1 MNGNINKETAMAFIR
16 LLCSVIASGATMV
29 GFALDADAL
38 FTGAALVLA
47 IIAYVW
53 SWWKNNNV
61 TQAAIEAQ
69 GMLDLMKKGNDDR
82 RDPEDVEEGA
92 EG

>member
-1 MNGNINKETAMAFIR
+1 MTESSNQTLMAFIR
-16 LLCSVIASGATMV
+16 LLCSVIASGAAMV

-47 IIAYVW
+47 VVTYVW

-61 TQAAIEAQ
+61 TDAATEAQ
-69 GMLDLMKKGNDDR
+69 KVLDNLKMEEEA
-82 RDPEDVEEGA
+82 EDW
-92 EG
+92 

>member
-1 MNGNINKETAMAFIR
+1 MTESNNQTLMAFIR
-16 LLCSVIASGATMV
+16 LLCSVIASGAAMA

-47 IIAYVW
+47 IVAYIW

-61 TQAAIEAQ
+61 TDAATAAQ
-69 GMLDLMKKGNDDR
+69 SVLDKMKKG
-82 RDPEDVEEGA
+82 E
-92 EG
+92 

>member
-1 MNGNINKETAMAFIR
+1 MTESNNQTLMAFIR
-16 LLCSVIASGATMV
+16 LLCSVIASGAAMA

-47 IIAYVW
+47 IVTYIW

-61 TQAAIEAQ
+61 TDAATAAQ
-69 GMLDLMKKGNDDR
+69 SVLDKMKKG
-82 RDPEDVEEGA
+82 E
-92 EG
+92 

>member
-1 MNGNINKETAMAFIR
+1 MTESSNQTLMAFIR
-16 LLCSVIASGATMV
+16 LLCSVIASGAAMA

-47 IIAYVW
+47 IVTYVW

-61 TQAAIEAQ
+61 TDAATEAQ
-69 GMLDLMKKGNDDR
+69 KVLDNLKM
-82 RDPEDVEEGA
+82 EEEA
-92 EG
+92 EEW

>member
-1 MNGNINKETAMAFIR
+1 MNEANRQTIMAFIR
-16 LLCSVIASGATMV
+16 LLCSVIASGATMI

-38 FTGAALVLA
+38 FTGVALVFA
-47 IIAYVW
+47 IVTYIW
-53 SWWKNNNV
+53 SWWKNNNI

-69 GMLDLMKKGNDDR
+69 GMLELMKKGNEDR
-82 RDPEDVEEGA
+82 RDPEDIEEGA